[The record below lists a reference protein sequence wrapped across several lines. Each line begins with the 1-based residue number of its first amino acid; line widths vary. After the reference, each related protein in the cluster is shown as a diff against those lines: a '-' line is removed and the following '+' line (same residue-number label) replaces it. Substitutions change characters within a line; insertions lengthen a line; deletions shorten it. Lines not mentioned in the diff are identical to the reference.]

1 MNEENKKLKKGQ
13 KTKEGSERISQAIK
27 KYRTG
32 RKWSQEVKD
41 KIKASTVKYKVY
53 QYDKNYNL
61 IAEYESLKQASVET
75 GIDIG
80 NLCKCCNKKCGF
92 ATAGGYIWE
101 YGKKKIRP
109 NYIKEEGEEESE
121 IDTLYTVMY
130 ELIEDAYAD
139 TSLVGFMYNDKQEKK
154 YREYL
159 KEQWRLLRDVNYN
172 KGVEAIKEQIDSF
185 IPPSDWRPNLKPKKR
200 KGNSK

>member
-1 MNEENKKLKKGQ
+1 MEENKKLKRGE
-13 KTKEGSERISQAIK
+13 KTEDGKRRIRE
-27 KYRTG
+27 YRTG

-41 KIKASTVKYKVY
+41 KISDSMVKNKVY

-61 IAEYESLKQASVET
+61 IAEYESLKQASIET
-75 GIDIG
+75 GIDVG
-80 NLCKCCNKKCGF
+80 NLCRCCNKQYGY
-92 ATAGGYIWE
+92 ASAGGYIWE
-101 YGKKKIRP
+101 YGKKKMRP
-109 NYIKEEGEEESE
+109 NYIKEEGEEESD
-121 IDTLYTVMY
+121 IDIIYTIMY

-139 TSLVGFMYNDKQEKK
+139 TSLVGFMYDDRQEEK

-159 KEQWRLLRDVNYN
+159 KEQWRLLRDVNYD
-172 KGVEAIKEQIDSF
+172 KGVEAVQEQIDSF